1 MKELTVVT
9 ILLVTVFV
17 FIEGKRHHDEYKLDK
32 KSFIHMDLKKHPH
45 HGHGRSRLR
54 GSHLDMTEVIVFKT
68 KLISEKEDIIH
79 YFIARALFSF

>member
-17 FIEGKRHHDEYKLDK
+17 LIEGKKHHDEYKLNK

-54 GSHLDMTEVIVFKT
+54 GSHLDLTEVIVFK
-68 KLISEKEDIIH
+68 KNLISQQ
-79 YFIARALFSF
+79 S